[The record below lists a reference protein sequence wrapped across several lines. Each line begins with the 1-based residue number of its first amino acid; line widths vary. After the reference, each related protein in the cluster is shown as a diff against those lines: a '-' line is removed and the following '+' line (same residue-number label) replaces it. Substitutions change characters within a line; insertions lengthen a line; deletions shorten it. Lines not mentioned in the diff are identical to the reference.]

1 MGVVRYI
8 PKQRIATDRRT
19 EDGGY
24 YEAVCDECGNTFYPK
39 RNNAK
44 YCSNACT
51 VAVHRRNKQVDEA
64 LSIAREIMKPKED
77 PYERLRRIKAK
88 YDQ

>member
-1 MGVVRYI
+1 MGIVRYV
-8 PKQRIATDRRT
+8 PKQRIVTDRRT

-39 RNNAK
+39 RKNAK

-51 VAVHRRNKQVDEA
+51 VAVHRRNKEVKEVLQIADEFMRPQETA
-64 LSIAREIMKPKED
+64 FD
-77 PYERLRRIKAK
+77 RLKRIKEK
-88 YDQ
+88 YG